1 MADED
6 NDGGLQISAGFVG
19 LALVAVLLMLFIFQN
34 TDDQP
39 VKIYFW
45 EVTAP
50 MWLILL
56 GTAMVTLVLT
66 EVAGFIRRRR
76 RRR

>member
-1 MADED
+1 MADEE
-6 NDGGLQISAGFVG
+6 NDGGLQISAGLVG
-19 LALVAVLLMLFIFQN
+19 LALVAVLLAVFIFQN
-34 TDDQP
+34 TDDEP
-39 VKIYFW
+39 VNIYLW

-56 GTAMVTLVLT
+56 ATALVTLVLT

-76 RRR
+76 RR

>member
-1 MADED
+1 MADEE
-6 NDGGLQISAGFVG
+6 NDGGLQISAGLVG
-19 LALVAVLLMLFIFQN
+19 LTLVAVLLAVFIFQN

-39 VKIYFW
+39 VSIYLW

-56 GTAMVTLVLT
+56 ATALVTLVLT

-76 RRR
+76 RR